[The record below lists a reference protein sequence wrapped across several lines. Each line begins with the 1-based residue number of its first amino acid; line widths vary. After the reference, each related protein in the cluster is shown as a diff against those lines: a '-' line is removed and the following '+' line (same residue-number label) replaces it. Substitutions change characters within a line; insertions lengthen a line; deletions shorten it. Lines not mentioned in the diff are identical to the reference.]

1 MIAGGGVPPVPPGSR
16 RRVVVTGMG
25 LVSPLGSTI
34 TSAWE
39 SAREGR
45 SGIIEFTHFDVETLP
60 VRFGGVVRDF
70 ELERYM
76 GKREARTADTFIHY
90 AIAAGVDAYQ
100 DSGLEVGE
108 ADRPLP
114 RSGVAVGSGIG
125 GLPLIEQTKKTCDTS
140 GIRRISPFFIPASI
154 INMAAGHLSIRLCLG
169 GPGFSA
175 VSACAT
181 GAHNIGLAARLI
193 QWGEADV
200 MLAGG
205 TEMCSCTLSI
215 GGFSQARAL
224 STRNEEPQAASRPWD
239 RQRDGFVLGD
249 GAGILVLE
257 EYEHARRRN
266 ARIYAEFRGFG
277 MSQDAYHIT
286 APREDGY
293 GVSIAMRMAIEDGG
307 LVPKDIDYINAHA
320 TSTPVGDLIESRG
333 IHEVFGSHA
342 PRLAVS
348 STKSVHGHLLGAA
361 GGVEAILT
369 ILALQHQVAPPTIN
383 LDDPESAYYLDYVPH
398 TAQERP
404 IQAAMSNSF
413 GFGGTNVSLV
423 FSQPP

>member
-1 MIAGGGVPPVPPGSR
+1 MITGGEVPPALSSSR

-45 SGIIEFTHFDVETLP
+45 SGISEFPHLDVEALP
-60 VRFGGVVRDF
+60 VRFGGVVRNF

-76 GKREARTADTFIHY
+76 SRREARTSDTFIHY
-90 AIAAGVDAYQ
+90 AIAAGADAYQ
-100 DSGLEVGE
+100 DSGLETGE
-108 ADRPLP
+108 AEHPLP
-114 RSGVAVGSGIG
+114 RTGVAVGSGIG
-125 GLPLIEQTKKTCDTS
+125 GLPLIEQTKETCDRS
-140 GIRRISPFFIPASI
+140 GVRRISPFFIPASI
-154 INMAAGHLSIRLCLG
+154 INMAAGQLSIRLHLG

-205 TEMCSCTLSI
+205 AEMSSCALSI

-239 RQRDGFVLGD
+239 RGRDGFVLSD

-257 EYEHARRRN
+257 EYEHARGRN

-277 MSQDAYHIT
+277 MSQDAYHAT
-286 APREDGY
+286 APRKDSRGM
-293 GVSIAMRMAIEDGG
+293 SAAMRIAIADGG
-307 LVPKDIDYINAHA
+307 LVPEDIQYINAHA
-320 TSTPVGDLIESRG
+320 TSTPVGDLVESRG

-342 PRLAVS
+342 ARLAVS

-383 LDDPESAYYLDYVPH
+383 LDEPESEYPLDYVPH

-404 IQAAMSNSF
+404 MQAAMSNSF

-423 FSQPP
+423 FSRPP